1 MIETK
6 IEKIAVRWSPPS
18 LPAVWVQVAATE
30 AISEIKKL
38 ENTDL
43 KDYILTIKKHRKKSL
58 NANAYMWQLC
68 TKIAEKIRA
77 TKEDVYKKAIREVG
91 WYMDMSVEAGKEEE
105 AKSLW
110 SMRGVGW
117 FAEDIFCSRKFS
129 EMRFYK
135 GSSVYNSEE
144 MRRLIDY
151 IVDEATELGI
161 ETMTPM
167 EIERLNQLWEGEAK

>member
-1 MIETK
+1 MIEVKVNDMALYDTVPN
-6 IEKIAVRWSPPS
+6 IRIAFSVPRS
-18 LPAVWVQVAATE
+18 E
-30 AISEIKKL
+30 AL
-38 ENTDL
+38 NDLYAL
-43 KDYILTIKKHRKKSL
+43 KDKSLDGYVLRLVKAKKRSL

-129 EMRFYK
+129 EIRFYK
-135 GSSVYNSEE
+135 GSSVYNGEE

-151 IVDEATELGI
+151 IVDGATELGI

-167 EIERLNQLWEGEAK
+167 EIERLNQLWEGEVN